1 MKKIAIL
8 LVLCSAVISC
18 APQTRFV
25 WGNYESS
32 LYKYYKN
39 PEQRETYRAS
49 LVQAVEKGSE
59 VDKVA
64 PGLLAELGFLA
75 LEDGDK
81 GQAVGYFER
90 EMAIFPESR
99 PFLQSVIKR
108 ADGGEGSGDATD
120 DPDLVS

>member
-1 MKKIAIL
+1 MKKSVIL
-8 LVLCSAVISC
+8 LVSCTAVISC

-39 PEQRETYRAS
+39 PEQREAYRTS
-49 LVQAVEKGSE
+49 LVHAVEKGSE

-75 LEDGDK
+75 LEDGNT
-81 GQAVGYFER
+81 GQAVGYFEL
-90 EMAIFPESR
+90 EMKTFPESR

-108 ADGGEGSGDATD
+108 ANGGESSGDDSD
-120 DPDLVS
+120 DQTPVS